1 MINKKLII
9 ILLFLSIAFISLS
22 AVNAAELNDTDSE
35 NSQIAVANEADDV
48 ISVNNADE
56 KLSDANSNYQINDM
70 KCEFKETGY
79 FYGDAKLQLKLTNAT
94 SNKGIE
100 GKAVNIFVDKIL
112 LKEYKTNSNGLINLN
127 FNKMPGT
134 YNVVAKLKDSG
145 KTIGDI
151 TFTIAGIPS
160 NFELVVSVIFFPFEN
175 LTAIFAFAI
184 PLLLLRLT
192 SLKTNFAS
200 L

>member
-1 MINKKLII
+1 M
-9 ILLFLSIAFISLS
+9 
-22 AVNAAELNDTDSE
+22 
-35 NSQIAVANEADDV
+35 ANEADDV